1 MYSSNPK
8 LTKIKNSDG
17 CMNGNDTLYIS
28 PEEWFK
34 HLKCLI
40 RIQNQKVSKEQINSI
55 IGSLENNKCKTD
67 LTEFDL
73 PFTIVAVLK
82 SKYRQRA

>member
-40 RIQNQKVSKEQINSI
+40 RI
-55 IGSLENNKCKTD
+55 
-67 LTEFDL
+67 
-73 PFTIVAVLK
+73 
-82 SKYRQRA
+82 